1 MCHQKYH
8 FFDKKVKILDFSK
21 IDPELKITS
30 KITDFRKKSDV
41 FKTNSLHGAKH
52 SPSSSSLDRPLA
64 DFWAAC
70 ASA

>member
-1 MCHQKYH
+1 MSSEIP
-8 FFDKKVKILDFSK
+8 FFDEKVKILDFSK

-30 KITDFRKKSDV
+30 KINDFRQKIDV

-52 SPSSSSLDRPLA
+52 SPSSLLLDRPSA
-64 DFWAAC
+64 DFWGPR

>member
-1 MCHQKYH
+1 MCHQKYQN
-8 FFDKKVKILDFSK
+8 FDEKVKILDFPK

-30 KITDFRKKSDV
+30 KINDFRQKSDV

-52 SPSSSSLDRPLA
+52 SPSSSSLDRPSA
-64 DFWAAC
+64 DFWASR